1 MEGEKKIRISTMQ
14 IIAVGFVLIILIG
27 ALLLSMPAA
36 SKDNIRIPFINSIF
50 TATSALCVTGLV
62 VYDTYTQF
70 TLFGQLV
77 ILVLIQIGG
86 LGFMSMAGMI
96 FLMIGKKIGLR
107 ERGLL
112 METMSTVQIGGV
124 VKLLRKIIIITFSME
139 IFAAGLLSIRF
150 IPLLGVS
157 KGIYYGIFHAVSAFC
172 NAGFDLMGVF
182 GPRSSLV
189 GFNTD
194 VLVNIVVMSL
204 IIIGGLGFIVW
215 DDLMKS
221 GLKFSKYRLHTKIVL
236 IGTLTLIT
244 IPAVIFLFLENN
256 NTLAGMTLGQ
266 KIMASLFQVITPR
279 TAGFNTVDTA
289 SLTEGA
295 SFLTI
300 ILMIIGANPGS
311 TGGGIK
317 LTTLF
322 VIILSIKAYI
332 THAQDLNVG
341 GKRLEDYIPR
351 KAFSITAIYLI
362 LASLASFLI
371 MSTQS
376 FELKDAMF
384 ESVSAIGT
392 VGLSTGIT
400 PDLNIMSK
408 IVVILLMYCGRV
420 GSLTVMAAFA
430 GDRVKPNIRNLEE
443 KIIIG

>member
-1 MEGEKKIRISTMQ
+1 MEAKKKIKISTMQ

-36 SKDNIRIPFINSIF
+36 SKDNTGISFINSIF

-124 VKLLRKIIIITFSME
+124 VKLLRKIILISFSVE
-139 IFAAGLLSIRF
+139 ILATGLLSIRF

-182 GPRSSLV
+182 SPRSSLV
-189 GFNTD
+189 GFNSD
-194 VLVNIVVMSL
+194 VLINAVVMSL

-215 DDLMKS
+215 DDLIKN
-221 GLKFSKYRLHTKIVL
+221 GFKFSKYRLHTKIVL
-236 IGTLTLIT
+236 IGTATLIT
-244 IPAVIFLFLENN
+244 IPAVIFFFLENT
-256 NTLAGMTLGQ
+256 NTLEGMTFGQ
-266 KIMASLFQVITPR
+266 KVMASLFQVITPR

-289 SLTEGA
+289 SLSEGA
-295 SFLTI
+295 SFMTI

-317 LTTLF
+317 VTTLF
-322 VIILSIKAYI
+322 VIILTIKAYI
-332 THAQDLNVG
+332 THTQDLNVG
-341 GKRLEDYIPR
+341 GKRLDDYVLR

-400 PDLNIMSK
+400 SELNIISK

>member
-1 MEGEKKIRISTMQ
+1 MEGKKKIRISTMQ

-27 ALLLSMPAA
+27 ALLLSLPAA
-36 SKDNIRIPFINSIF
+36 SKDNIRIPFLDSLF
-50 TATSALCVTGLV
+50 TSTSALCVTGLV
-62 VYDTYTQF
+62 IYDTYTQF

-96 FLMIGKKIGLR
+96 FLMIGKRIGLR

-112 METMSTVQIGGV
+112 METMSTIQIGGV
-124 VKLLRKIIIITFSME
+124 VKLLRKIIIITFSIE
-139 IFAAGLLSIRF
+139 IIAAGLLSIRF

-182 GPRSSLV
+182 SPKSSLV

-194 VLVNIVVMSL
+194 ILVNIVVMSL
-204 IIIGGLGFIVW
+204 IITGGLGFIVW
-215 DDLMKS
+215 DDLMNNK
-221 GLKFSKYRLHTKIVL
+221 LRFSKYRLHTKIVL
-236 IGTLTLIT
+236 IGTAALII
-244 IPAVIFLFLENN
+244 IPAIIFYFLENN
-256 NTLAGMTLGQ
+256 NTLEGMTFGQ
-266 KIMASLFQVITPR
+266 KILASVFQVITPR
-279 TAGFNTVDTA
+279 TAGFNTVDTGA
-289 SLTEGA
+289 LSEGA

-317 LTTLF
+317 VTTMF
-322 VIILSIKAYI
+322 VIILTIKAYI
-332 THAQDLNVG
+332 THAHDLNIG
-341 GKRLEDYIPR
+341 GKRLEDYVPR

-430 GDRVKPNIRNLEE
+430 GDRVKPNIRNMEE
-443 KIIIG
+443 KIVIG